1 MRSSPNPHA
10 HAHSHSHDLPSG
22 SIATSRTAKL
32 VTFAVLGAVAAATV
46 IGLVALWPNSDE
58 VSEIAAQSGS
68 AAQGQ
73 TLERGQVLSISDG
86 CEDAGAELGGHCLTF
101 SVGMRSGPDTGS
113 MIQVPVRGGLASAGI
128 QVGDDIELSATAL
141 PAAQDP
147 EQQGAQQGAEQA
159 EEGGASLGSQASE
172 SPARNY
178 EVTTTSYGVSGVFRG
193 LPLLVLAVLFVAVV
207 VWVGRIRGLL
217 ALVALGVSAFLLLA
231 FILPAL
237 VTGQP
242 GVAVALVGSSA
253 IMFVILF
260 FVHGLTM
267 RTTAALVGTLCG
279 ILIMAGISL
288 IAVHTTRL
296 SGLGDESAGFLSAV
310 ATQIDFRGLLTCA
323 IIIAGLG
330 ILNDVTITQASA
342 VWELR
347 AAAPAMPRSE
357 IFARA
362 MRIGRDHIASTV
374 YTVFFSYVGAALS
387 VLLLLYLYDR
397 PVLSLLTREDIAVEL
412 VRTFCGSIGLVLAV
426 PITTWV
432 AVIFTPPGEE
442 EKVELWNSPA
452 ANTLAP

>member
-1 MRSSPNPHA
+1 M
-10 HAHSHSHDLPSG
+10 
-22 SIATSRTAKL
+22 
-32 VTFAVLGAVAAATV
+32 ATV
-46 IGLVALWPNSDE
+46 IGLVTLWPNSAE
-58 VSEIAAQSGS
+58 VSAVASQSAS

-73 TLERGQVLSISDG
+73 TLERGEVLGITEG
-86 CEDAGAELGGHCLTF
+86 CEGAEADLGGHCLTF
-101 SVGMRSGPDTGS
+101 SVGMRSGPDSGS
-113 MIQVPVRGGLASAGI
+113 MIQVPVRGALASAGI
-128 QVGDDIELSATAL
+128 QVGDNIELSATAI
-141 PAAQDP
+141 PPAQDP
-147 EQQGAQQGAEQA
+147 AQQ
-159 EEGGASLGSQASE
+159 EGSSE
-172 SPARNY
+172 RNY
-178 EVTTTSYGVSGVFRG
+178 KVSATSYGVSGVFRG
-193 LPLLVLAVLFVAVV
+193 LPLLVLAVVFMVVV

-237 VTGQP
+237 VSGSP
-242 GVAVALVGSSA
+242 GVPVALVGSSA

-260 FVHGLTM
+260 FVHGFTM

-357 IFARA
+357 VYARA

-374 YTVFFSYVGAALS
+374 YTVFFSYVGASLS

-397 PVLSLLTREDIAVEL
+397 PVLSLLTREDIAVEI

-432 AVIFTPPGEE
+432 AAMFTPPGRDEAHVPW
-442 EKVELWNSPA
+442 KA
-452 ANTLAP
+452 GAPSF